1 MYIARHV
8 HNIDIFFTVKMSNN
22 IFFNL
27 LELRGIQSTPM
38 DRSQLNI
45 RVSDQ
50 LGQLIDAKRIE
61 LSKTMRS
68 IPSRSEVIRLA
79 LEQYLEADLS
89 DSEIDRRKTKTP
101 KASPE

>member
-1 MYIARHV
+1 
-8 HNIDIFFTVKMSNN
+8 
-22 IFFNL
+22 
-27 LELRGIQSTPM
+27 M

-89 DSEIDRRKTKTP
+89 DSEIDRRKTKAG
-101 KASPE
+101 KAPTQN